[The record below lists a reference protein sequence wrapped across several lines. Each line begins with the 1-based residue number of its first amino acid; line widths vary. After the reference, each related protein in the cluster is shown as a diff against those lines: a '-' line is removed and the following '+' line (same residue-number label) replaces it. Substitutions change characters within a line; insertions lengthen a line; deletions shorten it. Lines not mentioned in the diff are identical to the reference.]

1 MSTSPSQS
9 VRLSDLVEAGA
20 RVEKL
25 GGGFSF
31 TEGPVWNPVERRLY
45 FSDLMGDARWRW
57 SAASGLEEVLRPSGK
72 ANGMTFE
79 PDMTL
84 VVCQHNTSRLLAL
97 RDGASEVIASHYQG
111 RELNSPNDVCG
122 HSSGA
127 LFFSDP
133 TYGRMAEPGIER
145 DQELDFQGVYMV
157 APGTRELRLLRDDFG
172 QPNGVCLSPDE
183 SVLYVNDTPRAHI
196 RALRVDDEGEVI
208 EDRVFAE
215 QIGDGSIEVGAV
227 DGMKC
232 DELGNVWVTGPG
244 GLWVFAADGTRLG
257 VIDVPE
263 VVGNL
268 AWGGP
273 DRTELFICA
282 TTSLYRLVTR
292 VRGRREPFM
301 PEL

>member
-1 MSTSPSQS
+1 MSASPSQS
-9 VRLSDLVEAGA
+9 VGLSDLLEPGA
-20 RVEKL
+20 RVERL
-25 GGGFSF
+25 AGDFDF

-45 FSDLMGDARWRW
+45 FSDLVGDARWRW
-57 SAASGLEEVLRPSGK
+57 SAEAGLQEVVRPSGM
-72 ANGMTFE
+72 ANGMTYDV
-79 PDMTL
+79 DMAL
-84 VVCQHNTSRLLAL
+84 VVCQHSTSRLLAF
-97 RDGASEVIASHYQG
+97 RDGATEVIASHYRG

-133 TYGRMAEPGIER
+133 TYGRQQAGIER
-145 DQELDFQGVYMV
+145 DSQLDFQGVYMV
-157 APGTRELRLLRDDFG
+157 APGSRELGLLRDDFA
-172 QPNGVCLSPDE
+172 QPNGLCLSPDE

-196 RALRVDDEGEVI
+196 RALRVDHEGAVA
-208 EDRVFAE
+208 EDRVFAAG
-215 QIGDGSIEVGAV
+215 IGDGSIESGPV

-244 GLWVFAADGTRLG
+244 GLWVFAPDGIHLG
-257 VIDVPE
+257 VVDVPE
-263 VVGNL
+263 PAGNL

-273 DRTELFICA
+273 DLTDLFICA

-301 PEL
+301 RER